1 MADPAYAINPASGI
15 ITVTPSDTTVLS
27 SVRALYVGGAGDVAV
42 TMQDGSTGTLPNATA
57 GSILP
62 VQCIKVMATGT
73 TATNIRALT

>member
-27 SVRALYVGGAGDVAV
+27 SVRALYIGGAGDVAV
-42 TMQDGSTGTLPNATA
+42 TMQDGSTGTLAAVPA

-62 VQCIKVMATGT
+62 IQCTKVMAAT